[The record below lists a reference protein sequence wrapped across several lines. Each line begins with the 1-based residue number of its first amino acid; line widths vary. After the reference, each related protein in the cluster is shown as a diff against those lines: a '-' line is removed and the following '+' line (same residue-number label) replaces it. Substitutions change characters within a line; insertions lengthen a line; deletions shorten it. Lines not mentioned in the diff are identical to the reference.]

1 MTNIKLTYDYTL
13 NSIKVVNESIDKINT
28 KLGLVLTLSGILV
41 NFGKDLPGY
50 EILIVQ
56 TGLTQVCVSCYLL
69 KLSAYIFIITA
80 IAMALWGLWPST
92 GGKIVLPEQLLQD
105 EWNLIDEEDYMT
117 ALIKYL
123 EKETLLVLNNVRDMK
138 ASRLDWAIRSIA
150 AAVIL
155 LGLDEIITIS
165 IPVLQKM

>member
-13 NSIKVVNESIDKINT
+13 NSIKV
-28 KLGLVLTLSGILV
+28 L
-41 NFGKDLPGY
+41 
-50 EILIVQ
+50 
-56 TGLTQVCVSCYLL
+56 
-69 KLSAYIFIITA
+69 
-80 IAMALWGLWPST
+80 
-92 GGKIVLPEQLLQD
+92 
-105 EWNLIDEEDYMT
+105 
-117 ALIKYL
+117 
-123 EKETLLVLNNVRDMK
+123 K

>member
-13 NSIKVVNESIDKINT
+13 NSIKVVNESVDKINT

-50 EILIVQ
+50 WIVIVN
-56 TGLTQVCVSCYLL
+56 TSITQPCLSCYLL
-69 KLSAYIFIITA
+69 KLGAYVLIIVA
-80 IAMALWGLWPST
+80 ISLALWGLSPSI

-138 ASRLDWAIRSIA
+138 ASRLDWAIRSISS
-150 AAVIL
+150 AVIL
-155 LGLDEIITIS
+155 LGVDEILTIS
-165 IPVLQKM
+165 IPVLQKL

>member
-13 NSIKVVNESIDKINT
+13 NSIKIVNESVDKINT

-50 EILIVQ
+50 GIVVIQ
-56 TGLTQVCVSCYLL
+56 TGLTQTCLSCYLL
-69 KLSAYIFIITA
+69 KLSAYVFIITA
-80 IAMALWGLWPST
+80 IAIALWGLWPST
-92 GGKIVLPEQLLQD
+92 GGKIVLPDQLLQD
-105 EWNLIDEEDYMT
+105 EWNLIDEEDYLT

-123 EKETLLVLNNVRDMK
+123 EKETLLVLNSIRDIK